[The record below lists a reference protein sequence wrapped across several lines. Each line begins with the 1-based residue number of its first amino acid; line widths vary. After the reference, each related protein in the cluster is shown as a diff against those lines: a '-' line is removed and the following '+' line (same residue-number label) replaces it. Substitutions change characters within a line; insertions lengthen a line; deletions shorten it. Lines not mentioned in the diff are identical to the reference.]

1 MEKKFKEID
10 FVISYLYPKKIEEY
24 LIKLPKKGCINF
36 HPAPLPEFR
45 GFIPYTFGILEG
57 FPYWGVTA
65 HYIDE
70 EFDTGDI
77 IQVKKFDSDLKIETS
92 QSLERKSQIHLFK
105 LFKETINKIS
115 KGKELSRKKQAKGR
129 YFSKKKF
136 EDLRRINEKDTIEI
150 INKKI
155 RAFWY
160 PPHPGAYIKIN
171 GKEFSLINKE
181 LLEYIS
187 KK

>member
-1 MEKKFKEID
+1 M
-10 FVISYLYPKKIEEY
+10 
-24 LIKLPKKGCINF
+24 PKKGCINF

-45 GFIPYTFGILEG
+45 GFSPYSFGILEE

-77 IQVKKFDSDLKIETS
+77 IQVKKFDSDLKIETAY
-92 QSLERKSQIHLFK
+92 SLERKSQVYLFK
-105 LFKETINKIS
+105 LFKEIINKID
-115 KGKELSRKKQAKGR
+115 KDKKLSRKKQEKGR

-136 EDLRRINEKDTIEI
+136 EDLRRIKGKDTIET

-160 PPHPGAYIKIN
+160 PPHPGAYIRIN
-171 GKEFSLINKE
+171 GKEFLLINKE
-181 LLEYIS
+181 LLGEVS